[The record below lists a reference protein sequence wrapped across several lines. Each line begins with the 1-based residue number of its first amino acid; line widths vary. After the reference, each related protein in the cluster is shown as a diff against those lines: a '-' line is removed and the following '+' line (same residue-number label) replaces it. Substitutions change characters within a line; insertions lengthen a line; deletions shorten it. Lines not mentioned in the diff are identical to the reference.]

1 MLERQV
7 FLFSFLFWNIGW
19 TERPVKPT
27 SENAICRNTYTSHF
41 QRRRFLNPRVF
52 TQGLRIPSSAYTTYY
67 SVAKN
72 RDGLQFTLP
81 RWT

>member
-41 QRRRFLNPRVF
+41 QRRRFLNSHVLHARF
-52 TQGLRIPSSAYTTYY
+52 TY
-67 SVAKN
+67 SIECIY
-72 RDGLQFTLP
+72 DLL
-81 RWT
+81 